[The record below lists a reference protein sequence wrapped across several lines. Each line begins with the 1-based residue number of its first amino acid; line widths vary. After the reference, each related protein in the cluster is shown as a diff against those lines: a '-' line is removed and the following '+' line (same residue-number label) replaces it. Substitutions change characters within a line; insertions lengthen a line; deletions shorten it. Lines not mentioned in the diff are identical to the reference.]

1 MEAFNLW
8 NMLQLIFQ
16 GIWLLVAQPFQYP
29 SLFWLIVILIALQYR
44 RMAKMK
50 AELFRI
56 EQESSWRP
64 ILVAIAFG
72 IFGGM
77 IGSFLLIFFGITIT
91 EAGFLYL
98 WPIALLLMLI
108 NTRYL
113 CFAYAG
119 GVLSLAAI
127 ILGWEAISVAQIMGL
142 VAILHMVEALLI
154 YFTGHRSSVPV
165 YISHQKGMTVGGYN
179 LQSFWPI
186 PLMVLTVVAIPE
198 ESSLATSGMAMPGW
212 WPLIEPPAM
221 EPAVGQMLLF
231 VPLPIVAALG
241 YGDLAVTRPPREH
254 SRLSAFLLGL
264 YSLILLG
271 LALLASF
278 QPSLAI
284 LAALFGPLGHEALIL
299 WTQRRELGGKPFYVP
314 SPWGLRILGIAQGSP
329 AEKLGLQTGDV
340 VSRVNGHDVR
350 TRNDLSMAASMSPLH
365 VEVEFLPDG
374 KNEGVW
380 RHKSIEKKW
389 SEPIGII
396 AAPDEGEPAQV
407 KLETSGVI
415 ERWIGRW
422 KNRNRKNS

>member
-8 NMLQLIFQ
+8 NMLELIFQ

-29 SLFWLIVILIALQYR
+29 SLFWLIVLLIALQYR

-50 AELFRI
+50 AELFHI
-56 EQESSWRP
+56 EQESAWRP
-64 ILVAIAFG
+64 IVIAIVYG
-72 IFGGM
+72 VFGGI
-77 IGSFLLIFFGITIT
+77 IGSSLLIFFGITIT

-98 WPIALLLMLI
+98 WPVALLLMLI

-119 GVLSLAAI
+119 GIISLVAI
-127 ILGWEAISVAQIMGL
+127 IFGWEAVSVAQIMGL

-165 YISHQKGMTVGGYN
+165 YIAHRNGSTVGGYN

-186 PLMVLTVVAIPE
+186 PLMVLTLVAIPE
-198 ESSLATSGMAMPGW
+198 DSGLATSGMAMPSW
-212 WPLIEPPAM
+212 WPLIAPPPM
-221 EPAVGQMLLF
+221 EPEIGYMLLF
-231 VPLPIVAALG
+231 VPLPIVAGLG

-254 SRLSAFLLGL
+254 SRLSAFMLGL

-278 QPSLAI
+278 APSLAI

-299 WTQRRELGGKPFYVP
+299 WTQRRELSGKPYFNS
-314 SPWGLRILGIAQGSP
+314 SPWGLRILSIAEGSP
-329 AEKLGLQTGDV
+329 AQKLGLQTGDIIG
-340 VSRVNGHDVR
+340 RVNGYDVK
-350 TRNDLSMAASMSPLH
+350 TRSDLTMALSTSPLY
-365 VEVEFLPDG
+365 VEVDFLPGG

-380 RHKSIEKKW
+380 RSKRVEKKW
-389 SEPIGII
+389 NEPVGII
-396 AAPDEGEPAQV
+396 AAPDETEPAQV
-407 KLETSGVI
+407 KIATNGPL
-415 ERWIGRW
+415 ERWISKWRGKRDQ
-422 KNRNRKNS
+422 KE